1 VEDDVTRP
9 ARSRSL
15 ADAPRSP
22 ALVDLTDGALLEAV
36 LARSE
41 PAWRELLRRF
51 RPLIFRCIYRVAQ
64 RRQGFLHGDDANAIF
79 SDTCFALLRDDLRR
93 LRAWDPARSKLSTW
107 LGLISMH
114 AASDHLRAVRRRP
127 QLEVLE
133 RAPELPAP
141 GPGALEAVLEQ
152 ERRGYLS
159 SLLADLSAR
168 DRRFVELYY
177 GRGLTPE
184 EVAAAMRIS
193 VKTVYSKKNKLRVRL
208 EELVRRDPEAPGGDA
223 PTLQ

>member
-1 VEDDVTRP
+1 VTRP
-9 ARSRSL
+9 ARNRPP
-15 ADAPRSP
+15 ATTPVPRAP
-22 ALVDLTDGALLEAV
+22 ALVDLSDGALLEAV
-36 LARSE
+36 FARSE

-51 RPLIFRCIYRVAQ
+51 RPLMFRCIYRVAQ
-64 RRQGFLHGDDANAIF
+64 RRQGFLHGDDANEIF

-114 AASDHLRAVRRRP
+114 AASDHLRAARRRP
-127 QLEVLE
+127 ALEVLE

-141 GPGALEAVLEQ
+141 GPGALEAVLEH

-159 SLLADLSAR
+159 ALLSDLSAR

-177 GRGLTPE
+177 SRGLTPE

-193 VKTVYSKKNKLRVRL
+193 VKTVYSKKNKLRMRL
-208 EELVRRDPEAPGGDA
+208 EALVRRDPQAPGTDA
-223 PTLQ
+223 RTLQ